1 MKTNLMLFFSVLFFG
16 LWANQSL
23 AHAQQMDEPY
33 VILVEYTFAENNVD
47 EAIELLSDLQA
58 HTLEKEVGCMVYDL
72 LWNEDDHT
80 KIIIYES
87 YVNEAA
93 FNVHINSAYFREIV
107 PKKLKPL
114 IKEEKITKV
123 IPLNQDDEMV
133 DEEV

>member
-1 MKTNLMLFFSVLFFG
+1 MLFFSTLFLGVF
-16 LWANQSL
+16 ANQTVI
-23 AHAQQMDEPY
+23 HAQQMDEPY
-33 VILVEYTFAENNVD
+33 VILVEYAFAENDVD
-47 EAIELLSDLQA
+47 EAIELLSELQA

-93 FNVHINSAYFREIV
+93 FNEHINSSYFKEIV